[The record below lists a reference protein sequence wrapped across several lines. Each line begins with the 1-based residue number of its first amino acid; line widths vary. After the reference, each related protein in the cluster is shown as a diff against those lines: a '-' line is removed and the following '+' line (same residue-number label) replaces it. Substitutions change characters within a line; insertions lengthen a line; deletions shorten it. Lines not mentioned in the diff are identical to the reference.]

1 MKDDV
6 VNGYAMNED
15 EGACSLTKGG
25 KEEKEAATPP
35 GSSSTCVCVQLHWQ
49 LHTSLAQLT

>member
-35 GSSSTCVCVQLHWQ
+35 GSSSTCVCVQLTKQ